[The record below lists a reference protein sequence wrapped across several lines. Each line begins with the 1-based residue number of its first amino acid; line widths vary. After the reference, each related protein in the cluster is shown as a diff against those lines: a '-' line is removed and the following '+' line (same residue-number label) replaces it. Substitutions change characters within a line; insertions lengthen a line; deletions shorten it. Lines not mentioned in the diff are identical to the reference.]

1 MSCTSDTGITTL
13 DKFCQLDHH
22 VHRHNSNFTN
32 ITPDNQASSGH
43 PSHPFFSISSSL
55 TPVLKA
61 SIKSTVWWLHWADA
75 EVGRWVTA
83 TNWTSLTPSDTSH
96 GTPAPVSPLLVEPM
110 DCFSARSP
118 VRDVVL
124 MFPVQLGKT
133 EVAKQLANTLGV
145 ELLRFDMSEYMEK
158 HAVSRLIGAPPGL
171 AASFARD
178 FIFFITTGQTVS
190 DW

>member
-32 ITPDNQASSGH
+32 ITPDNQASSGY

-55 TPVLKA
+55 PPVLKA
-61 SIKSTVWWLHWADA
+61 AIKSTVGWLHWSYA

-96 GTPAPVSPLLVEPM
+96 GTPAPVSPLLVEPP
-110 DCFSARSP
+110 S
-118 VRDVVL
+118 
-124 MFPVQLGKT
+124 
-133 EVAKQLANTLGV
+133 
-145 ELLRFDMSEYMEK
+145 
-158 HAVSRLIGAPPGL
+158 APPSFTPKNLSSVSPTFPLESAGQSSFL
-171 AASFARD
+171 TQRPYDSYTDAPSHDSPLPAEPFSDPPTLISRYSSPISSASPP
-178 FIFFITTGQTVS
+178 
-190 DW
+190 